1 MQNPLE
7 NRCHAI
13 LFDKTQQDILNRGIT
28 KYFPASIPKDISKDP
43 HQVLMYLINASFS
56 SPQGERGYQ
65 LLMAPLLRRL
75 AIHTLKNGD
84 YEVIKNIQTQYAELS
99 AIDNPDRQDRHDFKS
114 FDEFLNSQSRNGTYA
129 QSFEAIALSV
139 ALGVGF
145 KYCTVDVNTSRAVML
160 SAIELHS
167 AGEDSDTVLL
177 YNSPNHHYFI
187 REGDP
192 ESTYGDGNCLYNGF
206 AQNLKLFALKNN
218 PKPAVIDVG
227 DSSGSSA
234 TKSNGF
240 YTNSEAFLKQQE
252 EMFKKYEKKKF
263 NSKDNKIPVQVNGVL
278 KELSMAEYIKML
290 EASNSPSVMGSSSY
304 LRNFFTHP
312 ITEISAKTM
321 LVTGVVSSYVSLA
334 ALFFPLISEVL
345 AVSIP
350 AMFLISLVTMCLGKL
365 ILNQFQEYQKQNH
378 MSDNFQQIFM

>member
-7 NRCHAI
+7 NRCRSI
-13 LFDKTQQDILNRGIT
+13 LFDDEQIDIFNAGIKQYFSQAIPDNISQDRLQT
-28 KYFPASIPKDISKDP
+28 
-43 HQVLMYLINASFS
+43 LMYLINASFS
-56 SPQGERGYQ
+56 SPQGERRYQ

-75 AIHTLKNGD
+75 AIYTLKNRD
-84 YEVIKNIQTQYAELS
+84 HEVVNNIRTQYAELS

-114 FDEFLNSQSRNGTYA
+114 FDEFLEFQSRNGVYG

-145 KYCTVDVNTSRAVML
+145 KYCTVDIKTSKAAIPA
-160 SAIELHS
+160 AIELYS
-167 AGEDSDTVLL
+167 AGDDSDTVLL

-187 REGDP
+187 REGYP

-218 PKPAVIDVG
+218 PNPAVIDIGV
-227 DSSGSSA
+227 SSGSSA
-234 TKSNGF
+234 QKSNG
-240 YTNSEAFLKQQE
+240 YYASAEAFLKQRD
-252 EMFKKYEKKKF
+252 EMFKKYKKFKF
-263 NSKDNKIPVQVNGVL
+263 NSKDKKIPVQVKGDL

-290 EASNSPSVMGSSSY
+290 EASNSPSVIDSSSY
-304 LRNFFTHP
+304 LGNFFTHP

-321 LVTGVVSSYVSLA
+321 LITGVVSSYVSLA
-334 ALFFPLISEVL
+334 AVFLPIISEVL
-345 AVSIP
+345 KISIP

-365 ILNQFQEYQKQNH
+365 MLDQFQQYQKQDCF
-378 MSDNFQQIFM
+378 SDNLLQIN